1 MSHTGQQNKFH
12 RLLGK
17 ITRPRNPSK
26 NRQQT
31 KIGNAA
37 ENNPQ
42 TSSTAVN
49 PTSILDEPHEV
60 SLPRSSVSTL
70 VGDSKNPVVAP
81 QFDIPSKSA
90 SIHKA
95 LWEKAYS
102 NLRSDKKKVEY
113 VTTYE
118 QLLSTVLL
126 NQKIADQG
134 LGEDQMKEIIAHGLK
149 KIEKYKKAVDY
160 SEDKLEAVKAIKSII
175 EIPLSNIPQT
185 ALPWAIISS
194 TIDIFLK
201 PLEVGAEFYNGVGYV
216 VGRIEWY
223 SRFTDQLLSQS
234 SFRNESPLGK
244 IRADIETSITN
255 LYRSLLF
262 YQIKS
267 VCCFYQRHQILVL
280 VRGALRF
287 DNWKGDLDDIK
298 AAEKALRES
307 CDFYSLECLKGQ
319 VRELSMRHD
328 IQEKVDTFYKRL
340 QARRHVDPKS
350 IAGTI
355 YKRKEMPI
363 ADLYEWIFETDVFK
377 AFAKWGDEDA
387 DCGPTIILIDALDE
401 CEEVSRRSL
410 ASFLEEK
417 LDEEELSHVK
427 WLITSRPIW
436 DLKHSRLSGNAPE
449 KHSLLVLDD
458 HNLSRWINAYIS
470 QKMASL
476 VIREFGN
483 SPEKNWKGILDRIP
497 GDLHKLYDL
506 LFEKLHD
513 PDCKNVLAVAMLAN
527 RPLTLPEIEQLS
539 GLESGI
545 NAGRDTV
552 TLCGS
557 FLALRDETVY
567 LIHQSAHDC
576 SIKGL
581 KKALEQNIYDL
592 THFGILTKDV
602 RPPID
607 DPLSPIR
614 YGCQYWV
621 HHLKE
626 SKFVQPGGILD
637 FLRAHLLHW
646 FEAMALLGLLPEIL
660 QIVAELLLLEG
671 PHSRSEL
678 SDFLLDSKRFIQ
690 MNLPAVTL
698 APLHLYVSALIFTP
712 MDSLVRRT
720 GSIPKWIEKP
730 PVVEKSWRCLLQT
743 FELPDNVKSM
753 AFSPNDKLLA
763 GIDGRNIKIWDT
775 ATGVLKRELIHK
787 YSKQN
792 TRYGNSLQCIGF
804 SSDGRNLVSTAD
816 SGEIQMW
823 ETETW
828 RPTQRLMHSGS
839 DIIEHAIVSPD
850 NQMLASGSKYGTIK
864 VWQKET
870 DTWKLKWAFSS
881 SGDLSFSPNSLL
893 LAANKH
899 ERIDIWNLETATVAW
914 DDKVKVWDTGASALI
929 HTIEDME
936 SVPLTTMVF
945 SPDNK
950 ILAWGGREGY
960 VTVHN
965 IQNKEPIVQRGTIIS
980 HGAHVTEIQFS
991 RSSRLVAA
999 ASKLPRVEV
1008 WDTETGRLVTQEDQ
1022 NLEGEELQDFIES
1035 WEINLQ
1041 LNANTTVDCNV
1052 SYEMAEPSCKFD
1064 ISIIDDWIVI
1074 GLERSI
1080 WLPPERRPE
1089 WKSAFEQCNNIFVLA
1104 TQGGQPLIFWFNP
1117 DAMSAKQ
1124 LQVPVIFS
1132 PKSTPY

>member
-1 MSHTGQQNKFH
+1 MSRTEQQNKFH

-26 NRQQT
+26 NPQQT
-31 KIGNAA
+31 KTGNAA

-70 VGDSKNPVVAP
+70 VGDGKNPIVAA

-102 NLRSDKKKVEY
+102 NLRSDKKKREY

-134 LGEDQMKEIIAHGLK
+134 LGEDQMTEIIAQGLK
-149 KIEKYKKAVDY
+149 KIEKYKKAIDY

-234 SFRNESPLGK
+234 SFRNESPLVK
-244 IRADIETSITN
+244 IRADIEISITN
-255 LYRSLLF
+255 LYQSLLF

-319 VRELSMRHD
+319 IREISMKHH
-328 IQEKVDTFYKRL
+328 IQEKVDIFHKRL
-340 QARRHVDPKS
+340 QAIRHVDPKS

-387 DCGPTIILIDALDE
+387 
-401 CEEVSRRSL
+401 SRRL
-410 ASFLEEK
+410 
-417 LDEEELSHVK
+417 
-427 WLITSRPIW
+427 WI
-436 DLKHSRLSGNAPE
+436 SG
-449 KHSLLVLDD
+449 
-458 HNLSRWINAYIS
+458 
-470 QKMASL
+470 Q
-476 VIREFGN
+476 
-483 SPEKNWKGILDRIP
+483 
-497 GDLHKLYDL
+497 
-506 LFEKLHD
+506 
-513 PDCKNVLAVAMLAN
+513 
-527 RPLTLPEIEQLS
+527 
-539 GLESGI
+539 
-545 NAGRDTV
+545 AGTGK
-552 TLCGS
+552 T
-557 FLALRDETVY
+557 
-567 LIHQSAHDC
+567 
-576 SIKGL
+576 
-581 KKALEQNIYDL
+581 
-592 THFGILTKDV
+592 
-602 RPPID
+602 
-607 DPLSPIR
+607 
-614 YGCQYWV
+614 
-621 HHLKE
+621 
-626 SKFVQPGGILD
+626 
-637 FLRAHLLHW
+637 
-646 FEAMALLGLLPEIL
+646 M
-660 QIVAELLLLEG
+660 LLL
-671 PHSRSEL
+671 
-678 SDFLLDSKRFIQ
+678 
-690 MNLPAVTL
+690 
-698 APLHLYVSALIFTP
+698 
-712 MDSLVRRT
+712 
-720 GSIPKWIEKP
+720 
-730 PVVEKSWRCLLQT
+730 
-743 FELPDNVKSM
+743 
-753 AFSPNDKLLA
+753 
-763 GIDGRNIKIWDT
+763 
-775 ATGVLKRELIHK
+775 
-787 YSKQN
+787 
-792 TRYGNSLQCIGF
+792 
-804 SSDGRNLVSTAD
+804 
-816 SGEIQMW
+816 
-823 ETETW
+823 
-828 RPTQRLMHSGS
+828 
-839 DIIEHAIVSPD
+839 
-850 NQMLASGSKYGTIK
+850 GTIK
-864 VWQKET
+864 RIQADGLFQNGREEPPALIYFFCQANDDQLNNGAALWDIVPGTSVDDLDKHVSPIY
-870 DTWKLKWAFSS
+870 AFVSS
-881 SGDLSFSPNSLL
+881 PDGSFV
-893 LAANKH
+893 
-899 ERIDIWNLETATVAW
+899 ATVAW

-929 HTIEDME
+929 HTIEDTNR
-936 SVPLTTMVF
+936 VRVATMAF

-950 ILAWGGREGY
+950 ILAWAGHDGY
-960 VTVHN
+960 VMVHN
-965 IQNKEPIVQRGTIIS
+965 IQKKEPIAQRGAIMN
-980 HGAHVTEIQFS
+980 HGAYNTEIQFS

-1008 WDTETGRLVTQEDQ
+1008 WDTETGILVTQEDQ
-1022 NLEGEELQDFIES
+1022 NLEGEELDEFIES
-1035 WEINLQ
+1035 WEKILQ
-1041 LNANTTVDCNV
+1041 LNENTTVGCNV

-1064 ISIIDDWIVI
+1064 ISIVGGWIFI

-1080 WLPPERRPE
+1080 WLPPERRSQ
-1089 WKSAFEQCNNIFVLA
+1089 WKFAFEQCNNMLVLA

-1124 LQVPVIFS
+1124 LQIPS
-1132 PKSTPY
+1132 YL